1 MTKKKLPM
9 GYGKP
14 SAGKPTKGG
23 TTLRNP
29 QGSPKGQFN
38 G

>member
-1 MTKKKLPM
+1 MPKRKLPM

-14 SAGKPTKGG
+14 SAKSTKGG

-29 QGSPKGQFN
+29 LGSPKGQFN